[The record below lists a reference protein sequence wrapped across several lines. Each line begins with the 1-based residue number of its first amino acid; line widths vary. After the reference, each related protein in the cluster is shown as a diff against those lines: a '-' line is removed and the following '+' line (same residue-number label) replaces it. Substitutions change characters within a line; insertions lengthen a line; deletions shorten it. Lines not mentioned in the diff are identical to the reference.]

1 MILITSSIKSKL
13 KKEYKMKNL
22 FPFFYFSLLL
32 IILSINLYGGEFPD
46 FPAVNTFSKS
56 VSNQQVSGWINASRG
71 FEPNNG
77 QLTSFEGK
85 RVDEILFSVK
95 ERGFTLYF
103 KTSGVSYVIY
113 RKEGETGLLSQKQPG
128 DKHPGENSKIEYAR
142 IDLELLNSDIDKS
155 KIVYE
160 EPLPGYTNYYLSQC
174 PEGIL
179 NVVSYRKIT
188 VKDVYP
194 GIDWVFR
201 YDERGEL
208 HHEFAVGAGVDVK
221 QIKFKVRWAD
231 VELGGNGREIL
242 FSTPLGEI
250 KDGSIVSYSGINTPD
265 VRYRIEE
272 GGIVRYE
279 VSGWDGREK
288 LIIDP
293 PLALLWGTYYGGSG
307 TDYSNSITTDNT
319 GNVFV
324 TGWTASTNFP
334 VYNPG
339 GGAYFQGTYG
349 GGSYDVFILKF
360 SNTGNRLWATY
371 YGGNNYDYGYSIT
384 TDASGNVFVTGKT
397 YSSDFP
403 LYNPGGGA
411 YFQGTNAG
419 GDAFILK
426 FSNTGSRLWA
436 TYYGGSSGDVGYS
449 ITTDSSGNVF
459 VTGYTESTNF
469 PVYNPGGGAYFQGT
483 HSGNGD
489 AFILKFSNTG
499 SRLWATYYGGSDYDE
514 GYSITTDASSNV
526 FVTGYAGTNFPVYN
540 PGGGAYYQG
549 TYGGGSSDAFI
560 LKFNNSGVSLWA
572 TYYGGSGN
580 DKGYSVTTD
589 ASGNV
594 FVTGWTSS
602 TNFPVY
608 NPGSAYF
615 QGTGGGN
622 YDDAFILKFSNTGSR
637 LWATYYGGSND
648 DWGWS
653 LTTDASGSVFVTGE
667 TKSTSFPVF
676 NPGGGAYFQTIAG
689 SYDAFI
695 LKFSNAGVRL
705 WATCYGGSSGDY
717 GYSITTDVSGN
728 VFVTGE
734 TNSTNFP
741 VYNPGDSAYFQ
752 GTNAGGYDAFILKF
766 EGVPTGVNPIGI
778 KIPSSFALSQNY
790 PNPFNPVTNIEFDV
804 PKSTQVRLVV
814 YDIMGREVAVLVNE
828 MLSAGSYRVRFDGSS
843 LSSGIYFYRL
853 ISGEYT
859 RTNKMLLIK

>member
-1 MILITSSIKSKL
+1 M
-13 KKEYKMKNL
+13 KK
-22 FPFFYFSLLL
+22 FFSFFCFSLLL
-32 IILSINLYGGEFPD
+32 VFFSINLNGGQFPD

-56 VSNQQVSGWINASRG
+56 VSNQQVSDWINSSRC

-293 PLALLWGTYYGGSG
+293 PLGLLWGTYYGGSSR
-307 TDYSNSITTDNT
+307 DESYCITTDNT

-324 TGWTASTNFP
+324 TGATGSTNFPLYNPGDSSYFQGTIAGGYDGFILKFSNTGTRLWATYYGGNSDDWGRCITTDASGNLFVAGYTWSTDFPLYNPGGGTYFQGTYGGNYGDAFILKFSNTGIRLWATYYGGNSYDYSYSITTDVSGNVFVTGHTQSTDFPLYNPGGGAYYQGTNGGGYYDVFILKFSNSGSRLWATYYGGNDYDEGYSITIEDSGNVFVTGSTKSTNFPVFNPGGNAYFQGTKVGDYDGFILRFSNTGIRLWATYYGGNSYDYSYSITTDTSRNVFVTGYTSSSNFP

-339 GGAYFQGTYG
+339 GGAYFQGTKAG
-349 GGSYDVFILKF
+349 
-360 SNTGNRLWATY
+360 
-371 YGGNNYDYGYSIT
+371 DY
-384 TDASGNVFVTGKT
+384 
-397 YSSDFP
+397 
-403 LYNPGGGA
+403 
-411 YFQGTNAG
+411 
-419 GDAFILK
+419 DAFILK

-436 TYYGGSSGDVGYS
+436 TYYGGS
-449 ITTDSSGNVF
+449 
-459 VTGYTESTNF
+459 
-469 PVYNPGGGAYFQGT
+469 
-483 HSGNGD
+483 
-489 AFILKFSNTG
+489 L
-499 SRLWATYYGGSDYDE
+499 SDD
-514 GYSITTDASSNV
+514 GYSITTDA
-526 FVTGYAGTNFPVYN
+526 
-540 PGGGAYYQG
+540 
-549 TYGGGSSDAFI
+549 I
-560 LKFNNSGVSLWA
+560 
-572 TYYGGSGN
+572 
-580 DKGYSVTTD
+580 
-589 ASGNV
+589 GNV
-594 FVTGWTSS
+594 FVTGWTGS
-602 TNFPVY
+602 TNFPLY
-608 NPGSAYF
+608 NPG
-615 QGTGGGN
+615 G
-622 YDDAFILKFSNTGSR
+622 
-637 LWATYYGGSND
+637 
-648 DWGWS
+648 
-653 LTTDASGSVFVTGE
+653 
-667 TKSTSFPVF
+667 
-676 NPGGGAYFQTIAG
+676 
-689 SYDAFI
+689 
-695 LKFSNAGVRL
+695 
-705 WATCYGGSSGDY
+705 
-717 GYSITTDVSGN
+717 
-728 VFVTGE
+728 
-734 TNSTNFP
+734 
-741 VYNPGDSAYFQ
+741 SAYFQ
-752 GTNAGGYDAFILKF
+752 GTNAGSYVPFILKF
-766 EGVPTGVNPIGI
+766 EGGPATGVNPIGN
-778 KIPSSFALSQNY
+778 KIPSSFALRQNY
-790 PNPFNPVTNIEFDV
+790 PNPFNPVTNIEFDI
-804 PKSTQVRLVV
+804 PKSSQVRLVV
-814 YDIMGREVAVLVNE
+814 YDIMGREVKVLVDE

-859 RTNKMLLIK
+859 RTNKMLLVK